1 MGGGGGLEQTSAVKM
16 KELFASTITMHS
28 MFQENMEMMKSK
40 TNSRIVVLFLFIE
53 LQEYLAGGRGELFYD
68 LLT

>member
-1 MGGGGGLEQTSAVKM
+1 
-16 KELFASTITMHS
+16 MHS